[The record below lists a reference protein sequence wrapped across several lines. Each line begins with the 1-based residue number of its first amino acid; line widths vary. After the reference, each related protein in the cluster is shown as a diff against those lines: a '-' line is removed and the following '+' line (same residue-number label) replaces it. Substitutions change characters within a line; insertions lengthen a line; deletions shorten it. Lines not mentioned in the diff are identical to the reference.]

1 MTTEDHKNSGI
12 IPKLEIVDMHFSYNE
27 DEEVLSNL
35 SLSVQE
41 QEFVSVIGDSGAGKT
56 TLFRAINGLE
66 KINQGYIRLDGF
78 LQSSSFFH
86 IPAEKRSIGTI
97 FQDYALFPHLNVE
110 KNIKYSL
117 QSSNFDKNFYENI
130 LSLLQ
135 VEGLLDRYV
144 DELSGG
150 QKQRIALARSLV
162 RKPKLLLMDEP
173 FSNLDR
179 NLRVEIRRELK
190 KIFSDIGSTVLLI
203 THDSEEALSLSDKVG
218 FLYAGEIIQFSSPE
232 KIYDRP
238 DHSIIAKSISNSNV
252 IFGEVY
258 KNKVSTFIGDFI
270 LDENFNEK
278 SKIYINVKPN
288 QLSINLNEKNFVIK
302 DKEFLEGSQLFIL
315 QEIDTGIELNVK
327 MSNNNE
333 FQMGQS
339 VGIEIIKKEVNKLL
353 E

>member
-1 MTTEDHKNSGI
+1 MTTEDHKNIGI

-117 QSSNFDKNFYENI
+117 QNSNFDKNFYENI

-135 VEGLLDRYV
+135 LEGLLDRYI

-190 KIFSDIGSTVLLI
+190 KIFSEIGSTVLLI

-218 FLYAGEIIQFSSPE
+218 FLYAGEIIQFSTPE

>member
-1 MTTEDHKNSGI
+1 MSNQDHKNI
-12 IPKLEIVDMHFSYNE
+12 EMLPKLEIVDMHFSYN
-27 DEEVLSNL
+27 DDQEVLSNL
-35 SLSVQE
+35 SLSVQDK
-41 QEFVSVIGDSGAGKT
+41 EFVSVIGDSGAGKT

-78 LQSSSFFH
+78 LQSASFFH

-117 QSSNFDKNFYENI
+117 QSSNYDKKFYENI

-135 VEGLLDRYV
+135 VEELLDRYI

-179 NLRVEIRRELK
+179 NLRVQIRRELK
-190 KIFSDIGSTVLLI
+190 RIFTDIGSTVLLI

-218 FLYAGEIIQFSSPE
+218 FLYAGEIIQFSTPE
-232 KIYDRP
+232 KIYDKP
-238 DHSIIAKSISNSNV
+238 DHSIIARSISNSNV

-270 LDENFNEK
+270 LDENFSEK

-288 QLSINLNEKNFVIK
+288 QLSITLDDKHFAIK

-315 QEIDTGIELNVK
+315 KEIDTGIELNVK
-327 MSNNNE
+327 MPDKNE
-333 FQMGQS
+333 FQVGQN
-339 VGIEIIKKEVNKLL
+339 VGIEIIKKEVNKLI

>member
-1 MTTEDHKNSGI
+1 VTTEDHKNSGI

-333 FQMGQS
+333 FQTGES